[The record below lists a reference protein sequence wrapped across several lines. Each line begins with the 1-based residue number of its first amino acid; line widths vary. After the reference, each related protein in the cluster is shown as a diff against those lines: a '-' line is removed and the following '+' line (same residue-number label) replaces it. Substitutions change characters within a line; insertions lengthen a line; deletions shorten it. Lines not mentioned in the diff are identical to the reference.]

1 MSNSPAEEFV
11 GVAEG
16 PLAIVRYCTLC
27 NFRHTRR
34 KRPGVGRGNGF
45 REGNKQRGLL
55 IQHVK
60 ECHPEALA
68 KKDNVT

>member
-16 PLAIVRYCTLC
+16 PLAVVRYCTLC

-34 KRPGVGRGNGF
+34 KLIGRGVGRGNGF
-45 REGNKQRGLL
+45 REGNKQRGIL

-60 ECHPEALA
+60 ECHPEMLR
-68 KKDNVT
+68 KT